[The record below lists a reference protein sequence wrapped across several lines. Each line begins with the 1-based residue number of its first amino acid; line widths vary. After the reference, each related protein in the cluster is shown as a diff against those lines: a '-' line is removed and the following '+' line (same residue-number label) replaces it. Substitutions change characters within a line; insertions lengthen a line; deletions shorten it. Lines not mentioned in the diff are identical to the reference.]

1 MKVGIYSNVNQ
12 EGIYR
17 KLKNYYEN
25 VQEPIGYG
33 DWYFSLLDCNVE
45 VDVIFVLLDGFE
57 LFRNISDTDS
67 ELKNYINIIE
77 KIVSKNTEKK
87 IFVSTIDIYENNI
100 HSLKDYDIKKIEL
113 ENKWI
118 NGLYSINEKYPNF
131 FIFDLKELITLT
143 GRKNF
148 YSKKLWYLGGLKY
161 SNLGENIIVEE
172 IMLIIHAMKTA
183 RKKCLVLDLDN
194 TLWGGVVGDVGIE
207 NIELSEFKEG
217 SRYKDFQKRLKE
229 LKELGILL
237 TIASKNEESYVINVF
252 EKNKEMVL
260 KNEDFIIK
268 KINWQPK
275 SENIMKI
282 AEELNIGL
290 DSIVFI
296 DDNPVEREE
305 VKTNLPEVIVP
316 EFPKDTSDLENF
328 IIDIYK
334 KYFYTLD
341 QTEEDKKKTKMYLD
355 NIKREEEKKKSTS
368 IDEFLQKLDTKIY
381 LWRLKPENIKR
392 AHQLIQKTNQFNL
405 TTKRYTEEQIQELMK
420 DRNYE
425 IYVSRVEDKFGDNGI
440 VFLLIAKKEGKKLFI
455 DSMMMSC
462 RVMERY
468 IEDRIM
474 SYLEDCWFKEG
485 FEEIESIYIK
495 TERNKPVE
503 NLFERLGYEIMYQN
517 ENKKIYRLKK
527 ENKPKRKEIGEL
539 IIE

>member
-12 EGIYR
+12 EGICR
-17 KLKNYYEN
+17 KLKKYYEN
-25 VQEPIGYG
+25 IQESTGYG
-33 DWYFSLLDCNVE
+33 DWYFSLLNGIVE
-45 VDVIFVLLDGFE
+45 PDVIFILLDGFE
-57 LFRNISDTDS
+57 LFRNILDLDS
-67 ELKNYINIIE
+67 ELENCINIIREIVE
-77 KIVSKNTEKK
+77 KNAQKK
-87 IFVSTIDIYENNI
+87 IFVSTIDIYENKI
-100 HSLKDYDIKKIEL
+100 HSLKDYNIKKIQL
-113 ENKWI
+113 ENKWVEELYNI
-118 NGLYSINEKYPNF
+118 NNTYSNF
-131 FIFDLKELITLT
+131 FIFDLRELITST

-148 YSKKLWYLGGLKY
+148 YSKKLWYLGSLKY

-172 IMLIIHAMKTA
+172 ILLIINAMKKA

-194 TLWGGVVGDVGIE
+194 TLWGGIVGDVGIE

-217 SRYKDFQKRLKE
+217 ARYKDFQKRIKE

-237 TIASKNEESYVINVF
+237 AISSKNEESYVTNVF
-252 EKNKEMVL
+252 IENKEMVL

-275 SENIMKI
+275 SKNIKEI

-305 VKTNLPEVIVP
+305 VKTSLPEVIVP
-316 EFPKDTSDLENF
+316 EFPKDTAELEDF
-328 IIDIYK
+328 IIEIYK
-334 KYFYTLD
+334 KNFYTLD
-341 QTEEDKKKTKMYLD
+341 QTEEDRKKTKMYLD
-355 NIKREEEKKKSTS
+355 NIKREEEKKKSSS
-368 IDEFLQKLDTKIY
+368 IDEFLEKLETKIY
-381 LWRLKPENIKR
+381 LWKLKPENINR
-392 AHQLIQKTNQFNL
+392 AIQLIQKTNQFNL
-405 TTKRYTEEQIQELMK
+405 TTKRYTEEQLQDMMK
-420 DRNYE
+420 DPNYE

-440 VFLLIAKKEGKKLFI
+440 VFLLIAKKEEKKVSI
-455 DSMMMSC
+455 DSMIMSC

-474 SYLEDCWFKEG
+474 SYLEDCWFEEG

-503 NLFERLGYEIMYQN
+503 NLFERLGYEVMCKN
-517 ENKKIYRLKK
+517 ENKKIYKLKK